1 MNDYNGAYNF
11 GDHYGYR
18 IPDLTVKC
26 KWPVWKSDGTLNKLH
41 PTYKKRMRKHAGEE
55 KYAAEQR
62 AWEGPGLINKGL
74 PTMAATVTIITTGG
88 LGSVGAISGWEYAVP
103 TISATNSIYSAIVSP
118 SNSKIIGT
126 SSTIIDGVSL
136 GTDLILSPYQIP
148 LKIPEIGITF
158 ISISRYIHNL

>member
-1 MNDYNGAYNF
+1 MNLLVGWIADGREWYTSFFGNQKWFHPGNGPLFGFLWTMNDYNGAYNF

-103 TISATNSIYSAIVSP
+103 TISATNSIYSAIVAALV
-118 SNSKIIGT
+118 NII
-126 SSTIIDGVSL
+126 II
-136 GTDLILSPYQIP
+136 
-148 LKIPEIGITF
+148 
-158 ISISRYIHNL
+158 